1 MMLWASNLYS
11 DVCQPTLNKTGVGEN
26 KLRCPWVGRNSI
38 CGLQLA
44 PAWEWPAC
52 WSALQIWL
60 PSPHNHGNQFLGLSS
75 PLLQA
80 GTNDSTRISK
90 HGCCN
95 RNQAQNINQNVLI
108 IRNHWQW
115 LKIFW
120 WNTVARFF
128 FEQQTKSYQATG
140 LTCVHLTWISII
152 IMKCHRLWVTSRS
165 VLSKLAYIRP
175 LNQEIRYPFDTVT
188 SM

>member
-11 DVCQPTLNKTGVGEN
+11 GVCQPTLNKTGWGRT
-26 KLRCPWVGRNSI
+26 KLRCPWVRRNSI

-60 PSPHNHGNQFLGLSS
+60 PSPHNHGNQFLDLSS
-75 PLLQA
+75 PLVQA
-80 GTNDSTRISK
+80 ETNDCTRISK

-95 RNQAQNINQNVLI
+95 RNQVQNINQNVLI

-115 LKIFW
+115 LKIFG
-120 WNTVARFF
+120 WNTVAKHIFLW
-128 FEQQTKSYQATG
+128 TTNKILSSY
-140 LTCVHLTWISII
+140 
-152 IMKCHRLWVTSRS
+152 RS
-165 VLSKLAYIRP
+165 DLCAP
-175 LNQEIRYPFDTVT
+175 NLNLYHYNDRDWFYLDWLI
-188 SM
+188 